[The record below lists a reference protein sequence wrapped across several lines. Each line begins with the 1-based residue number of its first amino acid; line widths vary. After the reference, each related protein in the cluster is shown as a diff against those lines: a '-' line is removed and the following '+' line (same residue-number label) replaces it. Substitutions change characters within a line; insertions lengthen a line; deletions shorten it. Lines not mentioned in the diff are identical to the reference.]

1 MRNVTRS
8 RAESAAEGQSCTHG
22 YLDEPFAGFG
32 ENAGREMLK
41 KSRITSEDPR
51 QREAEAQS

>member
-1 MRNVTRS
+1 VTRS